1 MKQAKQPTAAPQ
13 TFEVIPQTPETV
25 RQMFFDGVTSIDF
38 GAANCKLHFYQ
49 IVDRN
54 KDTNVEQRQVVLTG
68 VMSTAALAELC
79 LSTLKNIN
87 ANIPRL
93 KHAIVEHEQRV
104 FAGETLFTDKK

>member
-1 MKQAKQPTAAPQ
+1 MKQSKQPANTPQ
-13 TFEVIPQTPETV
+13 TFEITPQTPETV

-49 IVDRN
+49 IVDRD
-54 KDTNVEQRQVVLTG
+54 KDNVEQRQIVLTG
-68 VMSTAALAELC
+68 VMPTAALAELC

-93 KHAIVEHEQRV
+93 KRAIAEHEQRV